1 MLSFLV
7 NSRSWAKVKAE
18 KLMAMTIIAGLEM
31 FILIDLRLSAPKL
44 VQGDKKANFALLS
57 ALIFDE

>member
-1 MLSFLV
+1 
-7 NSRSWAKVKAE
+7 
-18 KLMAMTIIAGLEM
+18 MAMTIIAGLEM